1 MFKTKCNDFLDA
13 ISQMRE
19 VAIEKNVQEALQ
31 KEHQPYVDEL
41 IKTKQLLIKEE
52 TDKVEEQIKKL
63 REDLVVKI
71 NSYEEKT
78 SVAIENDKVKVC
90 QRAREIACANYDK
103 FILGVSK
110 LVDET
115 EIK

>member
-19 VAIEKNVQEALQ
+19 AAIEKNVQEALQ
-31 KEHQPYVDEL
+31 NEHQPYVEEL

-52 TDKVEEQIKKL
+52 TEKVEEEIKKL
-63 REDLVVKI
+63 REGLNVKVA
-71 NSYEEKT
+71 SYEEKT
-78 SVAIENDKVKVC
+78 SNAIEEDKIKVS
-90 QRAREIACANYDK
+90 QRARENACANYDK

-115 EIK
+115 KIN